1 MFKINF
7 FWNVTQ
13 CHWVSGSR
21 RFERSSRD
29 NTTLTS
35 SATSLSAPRISQ
47 SMLQPV
53 SDGMYKWKG
62 VGRDSTVGIAT
73 RYGLDGPGIESRRGE
88 IFRTHP
94 ENPGAHP
101 ASCTMGTGSFSEA
114 KRPGRG
120 TDHPLPSSAEV
131 QERAELYLYS
141 TSGPS
146 WPVLGWTLPCCFVSL
161 H

>member
-1 MFKINF
+1 M
-7 FWNVTQ
+7 TQ

-29 NTTLTS
+29 ITTLTY
-35 SATSLSAPRISQ
+35 SATSLSVPRISQ
-47 SMLQPV
+47 SILQSV
-53 SDGMYKWKG
+53 SDGTYKWKR
-62 VGRDSTVGIAT
+62 VGRDSSVGIAT

-101 ASCTMGTGSFSEA
+101 ASCTTGTGSFSRA
-114 KRPGRG
+114 KWPGRG
-120 TDHPLPSSAEV
+120 VDHPLPSSAEV

-146 WPVLGWTLPCCFVSL
+146 WSVLAWTLLYCFVSL